1 MSIQEREVHAL
12 ACENASLSY
21 TDGERTTYAL
31 RGVSVTLAPR
41 RFYGIM
47 GPSGSGKSSLLYVL
61 SGLKRPTE
69 GAARFGSFAYGERPE
84 AEVTRLRR
92 EKFGFVFQQPFLM
105 AYLTVLENV
114 LLAAP
119 NLDGQARDRARGW
132 LTELGMGGQ
141 ENKLPGQL
149 SGGEKQRVSLVR
161 AMMNDPEVIFAD
173 EPTAALD
180 HANGH
185 RVIDALAR
193 WRTRGTVVV
202 VTHDPEML
210 ADADEVLLLRDGA
223 LVGTQHPASL
233 LDQATA
239 PASRAAAL
247 SS

>member
-1 MSIQEREVHAL
+1 MPPREDRTL

-69 GAARFGSFAYGERPE
+69 GSARFGAFAYGEHAE

-105 AYLTVLENV
+105 AYLSVLENV

-119 NLDGQARDRARGW
+119 KMDRQAREKAR
-132 LTELGMGGQ
+132 
-141 ENKLPGQL
+141 
-149 SGGEKQRVSLVR
+149 R
-161 AMMNDPEVIFAD
+161 F
-173 EPTAALD
+173 
-180 HANGH
+180 
-185 RVIDALAR
+185 
-193 WRTRGTVVV
+193 
-202 VTHDPEML
+202 L
-210 ADADEVLLLRDGA
+210 AD
-223 LVGTQHPASL
+223 
-233 LDQATA
+233 
-239 PASRAAAL
+239 
-247 SS
+247 